1 MIIEKEKPVSIND
14 GTFPNRSNA
23 TLYIPFRSK
32 TAYEAADY
40 WKEFKE
46 IVEMALTNCLYGM
59 DTNVLTGK
67 QAVLPIELVNK
78 DKVKLCQFDLRLP
91 DGVTVATKVN
101 DKLDVKLTERAENHS
116 ISSRHL
122 ANGDYRF
129 VISSMDNDSF
139 VGNNGSLVEV
149 TIDVADTMDAGEYI
163 VKVLNVELSVPDG
176 NDLRVVRPADTE
188 SILTV
193 KTYTPG
199 DVNNDGSVSVTDVGC
214 AINYILEQVPSVFVF
229 EAADMNGDKS
239 VSVTDVGIIINLIL
253 NDGVTSAESRVMADA
268 SPMSEM
274 SLRSVTD
281 GYELWLENQEKFIGF
296 QLDVQL
302 VDGSDRYGA
311 FPCTTVQLSEEVS
324 NSHILTCRKLG
335 DGRYRVVC
343 YSLTNEP
350 LPASAAALLNI
361 VANGDITLSDIR
373 FTTVGL
379 SEVCFDGM
387 SANAVI
393 TDIAD
398 VSGSCTQ
405 ALEQKVYALDGRLCR
420 TIRLHPRENPLKG
433 LKAGVYLIGNRKVV
447 VR

>member
-1 MIIEKEKPVSIND
+1 
-14 GTFPNRSNA
+14 
-23 TLYIPFRSK
+23 
-32 TAYEAADY
+32 
-40 WKEFKE
+40 
-46 IVEMALTNCLYGM
+46 
-59 DTNVLTGK
+59 
-67 QAVLPIELVNK
+67 
-78 DKVKLCQFDLRLP
+78 
-91 DGVTVATKVN
+91 
-101 DKLDVKLTERAENHS
+101 
-116 ISSRHL
+116 
-122 ANGDYRF
+122 
-129 VISSMDNDSF
+129 
-139 VGNNGSLVEV
+139 
-149 TIDVADTMDAGEYI
+149 
-163 VKVLNVELSVPDG
+163 
-176 NDLRVVRPADTE
+176 
-188 SILTV
+188 
-193 KTYTPG
+193 
-199 DVNNDGSVSVTDVGC
+199 
-214 AINYILEQVPSVFVF
+214 
-229 EAADMNGDKS
+229 MNGDKS

-274 SLRSVTD
+274 SLRPVAD

-302 VDGSDRYGA
+302 ADESDRYGA

-405 ALEQKVYALDGRLCR
+405 ALEQKVYTLDGRLCR